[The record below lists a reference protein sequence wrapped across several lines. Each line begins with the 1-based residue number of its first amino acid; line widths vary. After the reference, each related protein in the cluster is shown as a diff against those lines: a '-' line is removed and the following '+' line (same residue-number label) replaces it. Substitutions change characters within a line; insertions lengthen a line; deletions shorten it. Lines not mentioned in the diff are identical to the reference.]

1 MPIVPSP
8 GDRVRSSLHRYTLLK
23 LLNKGACA
31 NAFSATDARGEKW
44 YYINGDTGY
53 RLRDWL
59 PDDAEAHYLS
69 REAAEQ
75 RDIDT
80 RRACGFYD

>member
-1 MPIVPSP
+1 MVTAKTKKSP
-8 GDRVRSSLHRYTLLK
+8 WAEIFYTEIR
-23 LLNKGACA
+23 
-31 NAFSATDARGEKW
+31 TDARGEKW

-59 PDDAEAHYLS
+59 PEDAEAHYLS

-80 RRACGFYD
+80 RRAWGFYD